1 MNVTTLYDG
10 AVAAAY
16 NVTIPLSEEDADAL
30 RAALSVVQKYQQ
42 KAAQATKVKTSGKR
56 KNCDWAMYGY
66 AVKNDKVI
74 ITVECG
80 ACG

>member
-1 MNVTTLYDG
+1 MNVTKLYDG

-16 NVTIPLSEEDADAL
+16 NVTIPLSEEDAAAL
-30 RAALSVVQKYQQ
+30 RAALAVVQTYQR
-42 KAAQATKVKTSGKR
+42 KAAQATNVKTDTKG
-56 KNCDWAMYGY
+56 KNCDWAMFGY

-74 ITVECG
+74 ITVDCG